1 MQRRDHSREAGTDSD
16 RGETSMTNLM
26 VLVRQ
31 QVLAEGPEYLHGNV
45 RRIDEYV
52 DAQINAM
59 TNVELLERISAALE
73 YRIRFLV

>member
-1 MQRRDHSREAGTDSD
+1 
-16 RGETSMTNLM
+16 MTNLM

-45 RRIDEYV
+45 RLIDEYV
-52 DAQINAM
+52 DEQINAM